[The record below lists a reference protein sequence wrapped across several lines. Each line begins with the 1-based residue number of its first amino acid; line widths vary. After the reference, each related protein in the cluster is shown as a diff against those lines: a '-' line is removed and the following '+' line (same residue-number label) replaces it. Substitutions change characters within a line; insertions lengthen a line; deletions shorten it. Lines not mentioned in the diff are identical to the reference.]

1 MKTSLLGIVVS
12 LISGL
17 STINTIGA
25 DDILQSQIGGALN
38 LTGFA
43 PIGQTFTATA
53 TKISVIGFNVL
64 PANTIYPTTTFT
76 YELREGAGTSGT
88 VIATRSF
95 NLPAGYTGYADADFS
110 SVTLTVGQVY
120 TGIII
125 VTNYDFA
132 VYWNQWATE
141 PAGVPIA
148 GKVDYVGGQA
158 IQSGQLK
165 AYEDLTFHMLVPAA
179 HQPVLIPLGIS
190 PANTDA
196 AVGLSPANEAPA
208 VLNSTGSG
216 GPISGGLV
224 FDTDTHALM
233 LTVGYGSAAG
243 FTDLTGPATSLTLN
257 GPAGT
262 NHNAGVLFDLAA
274 FNFPAAD
281 PAQGGIIFGT
291 VIVPTNAVP
300 DLLAGLNYLNIGT
313 ATNTSGEIRGQLVSL
328 LPAITC
334 PEPMTVACGISV
346 VPMVQVTNPTGN
358 AFTVIWSVNRV
369 TVQTNQVPAGN
380 PLNPSVVVGVSAP
393 IGALPLGTNLVE
405 VTVTDSAGY
414 TASCST
420 TVTVV
425 DLYPPVIIS
434 LSASPNSLWPPN
446 HKMVPVGVSATV
458 SDDCGSVTWKIIGV
472 QSNEPV
478 NGLGDG
484 DTAPDWQITGD
495 NTVLLRAERSGKGN
509 GRVYTLTLQAKDA
522 AGNLSDPAT
531 VTVKVPKSQGKG
543 K

>member
-38 LTGFA
+38 LTGYA

-53 TKISVIGFNVL
+53 AKISVIGFNVL
-64 PANTIYPTTTFT
+64 PANTIYPTTPFT

-120 TGIII
+120 TGLII

-165 AYEDLTFHMLVPAA
+165 VYADLTFHVLVPAA
-179 HQPVLIPLGIS
+179 HQPVLIPFGIS

-224 FDTDTHALM
+224 FDPNTYALM

-257 GPAGT
+257 GPART
-262 NHNAGVLFDLAA
+262 NQNAEVLFDLAA
-274 FNFPAAD
+274 FSFPAAD

-313 ATNTSGEIRGQLVSL
+313 ATNATGEIRGQLVPL
-328 LPAITC
+328 LPTISC
-334 PEPMTVACGISV
+334 PLP
-346 VPMVQVTNPTGN
+346 
-358 AFTVIWSVNRV
+358 V
-369 TVQTNQVPAGN
+369 TVECSSNAAVSVSVSSPLGDALTVVWSLSGIALQTNQVPASHPPAAATVGFAGN
-380 PLNPSVVVGVSAP
+380 
-393 IGALPLGTNLVE
+393 LPTGTNLIE
-405 VTVTDSAGY
+405 VVVTDSANY

-425 DLYPPVIIS
+425 DTTPPVIANGC
-434 LSASPNSLWPPN
+434 ASPNSLWPPN
-446 HKMVPVGVSATV
+446 HKMVPVTV
-458 SDDCGSVTWKIIGV
+458 RAKVTDNCGPVTWTIISV
-472 QSNEPV
+472 ASNEPV

-484 DTAPDWQITGD
+484 DTGPDWQIVGD
-495 NTVLLRAERSGKGN
+495 HTVLLRAERSGKGN
-509 GRVYTLTLQAKDA
+509 GRLYTLTLQAKDE

-531 VTVKVPKSQGKG
+531 VTVKVPKSQGKR